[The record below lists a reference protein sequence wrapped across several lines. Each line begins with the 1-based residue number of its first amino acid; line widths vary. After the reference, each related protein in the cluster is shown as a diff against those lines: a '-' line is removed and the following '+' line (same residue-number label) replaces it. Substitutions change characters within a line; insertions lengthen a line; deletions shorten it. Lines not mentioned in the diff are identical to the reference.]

1 MPWTVSTNGS
11 KIPGTAVPHITE
23 LKVILIVCGT
33 TALPMKF
40 PKIYYKYR
48 EEISKYR
55 EDISLG
61 NVKIFTVGMVTML
74 SSKTIMNVGQKVKGT
89 HPFGA
94 FVNNCVFRFEDHADR
109 EVMSHSF
116 HNMGSE

>member
-11 KIPGTAVPHITE
+11 KFPGTAVPHITE
-23 LKVILIVCGT
+23 LKVIRIVCET

-40 PKIYYKYR
+40 PKIYYKFR
-48 EEISKYR
+48 EE
-55 EDISLG
+55 ISLG
-61 NVKIFTVGMVTML
+61 NVKVVTVGVVTMV

-94 FVNNCVFRFEDHADR
+94 FVNNCVFRF
-109 EVMSHSF
+109 
-116 HNMGSE
+116 